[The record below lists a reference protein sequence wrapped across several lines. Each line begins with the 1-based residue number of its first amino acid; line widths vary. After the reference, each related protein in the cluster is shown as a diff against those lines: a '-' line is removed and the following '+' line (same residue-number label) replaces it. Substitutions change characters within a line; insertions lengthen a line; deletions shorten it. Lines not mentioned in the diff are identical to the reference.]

1 MLASCAQQSIQTM
14 TAAEKAVLTTRLRKE
29 SNECFE
35 RFRRS
40 DFQDVEALECFADR
54 MGQTTEIHLSP
65 AACPS
70 CYLEYGRGL
79 HLLGVYWWER
89 RKDLEQRLLRAS
101 AGDEARIRADFEA
114 ADRKVK
120 DYFRR
125 ALETLEAYFATR
137 DSIIPQ
143 AYDWASQ
150 EAAEIGDFRRAIRYL
165 KQLETSSQLS
175 ERDRLEISKR
185 VQSYRS
191 QHEKQERDK
200 LRARLE

>member
-1 MLASCAQQSIQTM
+1 MSARLRSFLRAGSRLVPSILGCGLVAMLASCAQQSIQTM

-79 HLLGVYWWER
+79 HLLGV
-89 RKDLEQRLLRAS
+89 
-101 AGDEARIRADFEA
+101 
-114 ADRKVK
+114 
-120 DYFRR
+120 
-125 ALETLEAYFATR
+125 
-137 DSIIPQ
+137 
-143 AYDWASQ
+143 
-150 EAAEIGDFRRAIRYL
+150 
-165 KQLETSSQLS
+165 
-175 ERDRLEISKR
+175 
-185 VQSYRS
+185 
-191 QHEKQERDK
+191 
-200 LRARLE
+200 